1 MSLPS
6 KRIEIEIDPNAGLQ
20 PFFTLDSP
28 TLGVLDSPDA
38 ILGGLIWADVTPYVI
53 GYSTNRGSSRLLDRY
68 NSGLA
73 SVVFDNTT
81 RLFDP
86 LNTASPYSEQ
96 LLPRRGLRIFS
107 GGSAVYQ
114 GIVQDWNLAYNPSGD
129 NTTTAEV
136 ADKFSLLAQQTMT
149 AHTAVVQNSGDRVN
163 SVLSRPEVDWSL
175 VERNIDTGQYQ
186 MQADVVDNG
195 TIVLDYLNQVTQS
208 EQGSLFIGKNGYLNF
223 QDASVGPSSTGAVS
237 FADDS
242 SGIKFTDLSVVY
254 GSELLY
260 NRISLTRLGG
270 ASQIVDDLT
279 SQAFYGITTYE
290 IDNLLNNSDVDVAN
304 IADALLAKYANPEYR
319 FDSISIELAELTT
332 GQQNQI
338 LGLELTD
345 IVKIKFTP
353 NNIGSPIEKYARII
367 GISHNVGNFTHK
379 VSLNLDTLDFA
390 PFVLDDPVFG
400 VLGGTIGTTLYNDS
414 TLTYDDLLTYNGNT
428 TTITGYSLG

>member
-6 KRIEIEIDPNAGLQ
+6 KTIEIEIDPNAGLQ

-38 ILGGLIWADVTPYVI
+38 ILGGLVWADVTPYVI

-73 SVVFDNTT
+73 SVTFDNTT

-96 LLPRRGLRIFS
+96 LLPRRGLRIFA

-136 ADKFSLLAQQTMT
+136 ADKFSLLAQQNMT

-163 SVLSRPEVDWSL
+163 AVLSRPEVDWSL
-175 VERNIDTGQYQ
+175 TERNIDIGQYQ

-237 FADDS
+237 FADDN
-242 SGIKFTDLSVVY
+242 SGINFTDLSVVY

-290 IDNLLNNSDVDVAN
+290 IDNLLNNSDLDVAN

-338 LGLELTD
+338 LALELTD

-353 NNIGSPIEKYARII
+353 NNIGAPIEKYARII

-379 VSLNLDTLDFA
+379 VTFNLDTLDFS

-400 VLGGTIGTTLYNDS
+400 ALNAYGLG
-414 TLTYDDLLTYNGNT
+414 
-428 TTITGYSLG
+428 